1 MATDSDL
8 IDTSL
13 KTPRAAAVAGILFAL
28 LAMAGDVLVWS
39 AIPADARMAGGD
51 VIGNAKTLTT
61 ALNLTPFAG
70 IAFLWFIAVLRD
82 RLGELEDRFFATV
95 VLGSGLLYIAM
106 YFFSAALAG
115 GLLSAI
121 SSQGESLLHSD
132 AYLMARAQM
141 FQAQNVYGIK
151 VAGVFMMSTSTV
163 SLRTRIIPRWLA
175 YLGFVLALFLL
186 LTVSSV
192 QWTPIVFPLW
202 VLLMSVCILVQ
213 KLHDPAALGR
223 RSR

>member
-8 IDTSL
+8 INTGL

-28 LAMAGDVLVWS
+28 FAMAGDFLVWS
-39 AIPADARMAGGD
+39 AIPADARMVGGD
-51 VIGNAKTLTT
+51 VIGNAKTLGT
-61 ALNLTPFAG
+61 ALNLAPFAG

-82 RLGELEDRFFATV
+82 RLGEHEDRFFATV

-106 YFFSAALAG
+106 YFLSAALAG
-115 GLLSAI
+115 GLLSAL
-121 SSQGESLLHSD
+121 SAQGESLLRTG
-132 AYLMARAQM
+132 AYLTGRAQV
-141 FQAQNVYGIK
+141 FQVQNVYGIK

-192 QWTPIVFPLW
+192 QWTPVVFPIW

-213 KLHDPAALGR
+213 KFHDPAVPSR